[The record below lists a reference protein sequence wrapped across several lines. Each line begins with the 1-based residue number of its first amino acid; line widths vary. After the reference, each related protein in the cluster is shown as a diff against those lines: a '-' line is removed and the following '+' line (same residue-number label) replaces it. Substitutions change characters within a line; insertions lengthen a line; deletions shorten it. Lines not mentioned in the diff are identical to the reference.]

1 MQILAEIFVWLNS
14 LANALGAVLLAPV
27 NWMPGWLS
35 NSLYALVAGIFML
48 VVYKATSN
56 QMAIGRIK
64 DQMKSSLLAL
74 KLYRDFFSVTC
85 QSQGIL
91 LACAAK
97 QLLYA
102 IVPLLVMCVPFC
114 LLLGQLGLW
123 YQFRPLKS
131 GEQSLLT
138 VTLNSPKNTP
148 WPEIALDLPE
158 GTRALAGPC
167 RVNKDRQEIW
177 WTIQAG
183 ESINDSLSV
192 RINGEHF
199 RKCFVAGTGLQR
211 VSALRPGRNWLDLLL
226 HPWETPFENDSRVR
240 SIAIQYPRRESFTHG
255 TDMWVVYFMLISIL
269 GALLFKPLI
278 KVKF

>member
-1 MQILAEIFVWLNS
+1 MEILAEIFVWLNKF
-14 LANALGAVLLAPV
+14 ANVLGAVLLAPV

-48 VVYKATSN
+48 VVYKMTSN

-64 DQMKSSLLAL
+64 DQMKASLLAL
-74 KLYRDFFSVTC
+74 KLYKDFLPVTF

-97 QLLYA
+97 QLLHA

-199 RKCFVAGTGLQR
+199 QKGFVAGTGLQR
-211 VSALRPGRNWLDLLL
+211 VSALRPGRDWLDLLL
-226 HPWETPFENDSRVR
+226 HPWETPFEKDSRVR
-240 SIAIQYPRRESFTHG
+240 SISIQYPRRESFTHG
-255 TDMWVVYFMLISIL
+255 TDMWMVYFMLISIL
-269 GALLFKPLI
+269 GALLFKPLV